1 MESFVYVCWQSV
13 MGVPGKTPYSS
24 LCSLLHVWMQIF
36 SPQLSQWR
44 RDFATQAEATERR
57 MRAGVTVNYRLW
69 DLQTQIWTLL
79 RHVLDVNSWKYLV
92 FLRSIFLLSI
102 TGVINL
108 SVKKLWATD
117 CKKTLIYLTWHKR
130 CLISQSK
137 KFWAKASGV
146 NELIAWNHHDPSI
159 YFPIFLSSLVLAQL
173 PSLS

>member
-1 MESFVYVCWQSV
+1 

-24 LCSLLHVWMQIF
+24 LCSLLHVWMHIF

-44 RDFATQAEATERR
+44 RDFATQVEATEGR
-57 MRAGVTVNYRLW
+57 MRAGVLQWTTGSEI
-69 DLQTQIWTLL
+69 LQTQIWTLL

-102 TGVINL
+102 IGVINL
-108 SVKKLWATD
+108 SVKKLWAID
-117 CKKTLIYLTWHKR
+117 CKKTWFTWLDTKDVLSHR
-130 CLISQSK
+130 ARSS
-137 KFWAKASGV
+137 
-146 NELIAWNHHDPSI
+146 ELRQVGSAWNHQDPSI